1 MTAIYDKYKPKTLGE
16 HNFNYDIVE
25 TLHKLIEIDSLNV
38 LIVGTEGTGKSL
50 LANNAISEYYR
61 QHPPDIFT
69 ISTLTDHGSV
79 FTRDML
85 KTFCQTRS
93 SSNLKKTVLIENFE
107 LIQEPHQYTIRTII
121 DKFGH
126 LVNIVGVAESTNRI
140 IESIQSRLITLQC
153 HPPTRDCLLR
163 IMRNIIK
170 HEEIHITKHA
180 IDHILQSSNF
190 SVNKMINYIEK
201 CAFLKQNVTYN
212 CSVNLCDG
220 IHYKHLDL
228 FTQLCQESNRKDA
241 SDIIIRI
248 YKNGYSILDIM
259 HEYFHFLKITD
270 TIAENEKYQT
280 IPIICKFIHMFY
292 EVQEHEIELVFF
304 TQNIIN
310 ILHPISSPK
319 SSNIILQ

>member
-1 MTAIYDKYKPKTLGE
+1 MTAIYDKYKPKSLRE
-16 HNFNYDIVE
+16 HNFNHDIVE
-25 TLHKLIEIDSLNV
+25 TLYKLIEIDSLNV
-38 LIVGTEGTGKSL
+38 LIVGAEGTGKTL
-50 LANNAISEYYR
+50 LANNAIAEYYH
-61 QHPPDIFT
+61 QQTADVFT

-93 SSNLKKTVLIENFE
+93 SSSLKKTVLIENFE

-121 DKFGH
+121 DTFGH

-153 HPPTRDCLLR
+153 HPPTRDCLLH
-163 IMRNIIK
+163 IMRNIIQK
-170 HEEIHITKHA
+170 EGLHMTKNA
-180 IDHILQSSNF
+180 TDHILQSSNL

-201 CAFLKQNVTYN
+201 CAFLKQHVTYN
-212 CSVNLCDG
+212 CSINLCDG
-220 IHYKHLDL
+220 IHYKHLNA
-228 FTQLCQESNRKDA
+228 FTKLCQESKRKDA

-259 HEYFHFLKITD
+259 HEYVYFLKRTDIIT
-270 TIAENEKYQT
+270 EHEKYQT
-280 IPIICKFIHMFY
+280 IPIICQFIHMFY

-304 TQNIIN
+304 TQKIIN
-310 ILHPISSPK
+310 ILHPISSK